1 MRIPEVHLRRRLYSA
16 GMKSKAMTRIRH
28 FRGHGVHSPFVYSLI
43 RNILMKRR
51 TASAAHDLYDELRRR
66 GVGRHWA
73 VQLQNIFTELH
84 YDTFRF
90 AAAGDGRC
98 AITDGEMYLIGPGTA
113 CETIAPMVGN
123 MSALKH
129 SVVCI
134 LSPTASK
141 DRLRAVAET
150 IRSHNGTSID
160 NRNYV
165 LLFYDE
171 GLPKQHFKL

>member
-16 GMKSKAMTRIRH
+16 GMRSKAMTRIRH

-51 TASAAHDLYDELRRR
+51 LTSARHDLYDELRNR
-66 GVGRHWA
+66 GIGRHWA

-84 YDTFRF
+84 YDSFRF
-90 AAAGDGRC
+90 ASVHDFPAPIGEGGMFVAGLDTPVETLSSLVGALSTGR
-98 AITDGEMYLIGPGTA
+98 
-113 CETIAPMVGN
+113 
-123 MSALKH
+123 H

-134 LSPTASK
+134 LSPMASK
-141 DRLRAVAET
+141 ERLDSVTEM

-165 LLFYDE
+165 LLFYDS